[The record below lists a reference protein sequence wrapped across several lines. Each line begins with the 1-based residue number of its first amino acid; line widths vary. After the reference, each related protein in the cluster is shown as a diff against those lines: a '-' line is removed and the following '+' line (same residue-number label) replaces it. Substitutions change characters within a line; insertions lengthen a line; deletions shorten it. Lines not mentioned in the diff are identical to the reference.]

1 MLENLFSALISFVG
15 GILVGILGSKLA
27 LLLLLK
33 LIKVPASFGFEV
45 SVPAIRICL
54 EVFGAIFVLIL
65 LVNIRKVY
73 KTNPIQLL
81 QAQNAGEKEPKSKMA
96 DGGCWFYLSVYRI
109 LYCHYH
115 RVTSFG
121 AGAVLFVAVVLVM
134 AGTYLLFT
142 AGSIVVLKVLRWNK
156 KFYYKTKNFTA
167 VSGML
172 YRMKQNA
179 VGLASICILSTGVLL
194 MISSTVCLN
203 SGLDDIMN
211 KRCPADVNVLYRGN
225 SYEDLEKMRE
235 KLLGKN

>member
-81 QAQNAGEKEPKSKMA
+81 QAQNAGEKEPKAKWLMAVAGFICLFIGYYIARIYEEVKHRPRYIVSKIIH
-96 DGGCWFYLSVYRI
+96 GG
-109 LYCHYH
+109 
-115 RVTSFG
+115 
-121 AGAVLFVAVVLVM
+121 
-134 AGTYLLFT
+134 
-142 AGSIVVLKVLRWNK
+142 
-156 KFYYKTKNFTA
+156 
-167 VSGML
+167 
-172 YRMKQNA
+172 
-179 VGLASICILSTGVLL
+179 
-194 MISSTVCLN
+194 MISEET
-203 SGLDDIMN
+203 DF
-211 KRCPADVNVLYRGN
+211 KDV
-225 SYEDLEKMRE
+225 
-235 KLLGKN
+235 

>member
-1 MLENLFSALISFVG
+1 M
-15 GILVGILGSKLA
+15 GILGSKLA

-81 QAQNAGEKEPKSKMA
+81 QAQNAGEKEPKAKMA
-96 DGGCWFYLSVYRI
+96 DGRLLVLFCSVYRI

-121 AGAVLFVAVVLVM
+121 AGAVLCGSGSGNGRNVSSFYSRKHCGAQKFC
-134 AGTYLLFT
+134 AGIRNFIIKPRILLLFPVCCT
-142 AGSIVVLKVLRWNK
+142 A
-156 KFYYKTKNFTA
+156 
-167 VSGML
+167 
-172 YRMKQNA
+172 
-179 VGLASICILSTGVLL
+179 
-194 MISSTVCLN
+194 
-203 SGLDDIMN
+203 
-211 KRCPADVNVLYRGN
+211 
-225 SYEDLEKMRE
+225 
-235 KLLGKN
+235 